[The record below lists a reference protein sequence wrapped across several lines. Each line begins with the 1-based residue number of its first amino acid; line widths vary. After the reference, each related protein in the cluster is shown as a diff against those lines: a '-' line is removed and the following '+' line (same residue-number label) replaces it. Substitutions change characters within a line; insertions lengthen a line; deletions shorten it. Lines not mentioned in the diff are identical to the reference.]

1 MDEVIIVFV
10 PFNISRTNEV
20 REEEASDCVT
30 DNSVRYVKF
39 FREVEIFLVRK
50 RVDVDEG
57 FLTDELADDVVFNF
71 VAVLL
76 MLEVIAERLICSF
89 LDFVVMCS
97 TYVDVI
103 ILVDLVF
110 NRILLIVLGTVDF
123 ILEKVDNVIVLDFG
137 EVDEVPAS
145 VLVITLVLCMVIV
158 SENSEANELVF
169 SFDVFNCR
177 YVKLEENFIVPQVEF
192 NGDDS
197 TNVDAEKLF
206 EDSFVSPLVEVD

>member
-1 MDEVIIVFV
+1 MVLKVAALT
-10 PFNISRTNEV
+10 P
-20 REEEASDCVT
+20 
-30 DNSVRYVKF
+30 VRYVKF

-110 NRILLIVLGTVDF
+110 NWILLIVFGTVDF
-123 ILEKVDNVIVLDFG
+123 ILEKVDNVIVLEPSVFDSVDLTYL
-137 EVDEVPAS
+137 EVDKVPAC
-145 VLVITLVLCMVIV
+145 VLVITLVLCMSIV
-158 SENSEANELVF
+158 SENSEVNELVF
-169 SFDVFNCR
+169 SFDVFDCR
-177 YVKLEENFIVPQVEF
+177 YVKLEVNFIVPQVEF

-197 TNVDAEKLF
+197 TNADDEKVY
-206 EDSFVSPLVEVD
+206 EGSFVSPLVEVD